1 MLPSIVK
8 TDSLA
13 TDMSDQRNTEE
24 RARRMP
30 VATGRQQQRVEPRMR
45 PFPSVKE
52 RNWPGTLMVLGIFSA
67 IFTLAWT
74 GRRTVVS
81 IEYLARALA
90 LLCVAGNLLP
100 YAWTGLRA
108 GMARFEWFM
117 FNLLAVG
124 PLTICA
130 LLLLNA
136 WVHGPVTY
144 TTAGFGSGVTVEV
157 KEDDGS
163 SRSLVLGWP
172 GSLEFGP
179 DEMRESGTGRYRV
192 GVAKGCLGYWVV
204 VERKVVR
211 QVEQAP

>member
-24 RARRMP
+24 PGRRMP
-30 VATGRQQQRVEPRMR
+30 VATGRQQHRVEPGMR

-81 IEYLARALA
+81 IEHLARALA
-90 LLCVAGNLLP
+90 LLCVVGNLLP

-144 TTAGFGSGVTVEV
+144 ATAGFGGGVTVEV
-157 KEDDGS
+157 REDDGS
-163 SRSLVLGWP
+163 TRSLVLGWP
-172 GSLEFGP
+172 GNLEFGP

-204 VERKVVR
+204 VERKVV
-211 QVEQAP
+211 QLQELSP